1 LLVILFHR
9 EYYKLYGTLT
19 LCFKKELNVSQ
30 SVSHSLTYYERICI
44 TSFFLRH
51 SGGLLFPWH
60 IGALAGLTYHN
71 VLDDSNPLAGS
82 SAGAIAVASHGAGV
96 RPEGE

>member
-1 LLVILFHR
+1 LH
-9 EYYKLYGTLT
+9 
-19 LCFKKELNVSQ
+19 
-30 SVSHSLTYYERICI
+30 
-44 TSFFLRH
+44 FF

-60 IGALAGLTYHN
+60 IGALAGLSYHN

-96 RPEGE
+96 RPEGKKTRQINHLIYKL